1 MDEDRLDR
9 LSDKIERGKKDKELP
24 FYLSGEQININ
35 HKHKNLTSEAKIF
48 NLIKEL
54 EFLKKL
60 LGMIEKGVTG
70 FDLAHSVQ
78 KYNKIKMFIHEGI
91 NFYNTFNEIGEL
103 IFLEAPDKKEK
114 DYSFFKTVEDTEKF
128 IFMVWINDAIDKVG
142 EYLKNNVENPT
153 LKKLREKIIKQTK
166 YCSKCDAEIMDDYQ
180 KICEKCGEDIKIEW

>member
-1 MDEDRLDR
+1 MDENSLDKLR
-9 LSDKIERGKKDKELP
+9 DKIESRKKEKKLP
-24 FYLSGEQININ
+24 FYFPAEQINIK

-60 LGMIEKGVTG
+60 LGMIEKGATG
-70 FDLAHSVQ
+70 FELAHSVQ
-78 KYNKIKMFIHEGI
+78 KYKKIKIFIHNGI

-128 IFMVWINDAIDKVG
+128 IFMVWIKDAIDKVG
-142 EYLKNNVENPT
+142 EYLKNNVESPT